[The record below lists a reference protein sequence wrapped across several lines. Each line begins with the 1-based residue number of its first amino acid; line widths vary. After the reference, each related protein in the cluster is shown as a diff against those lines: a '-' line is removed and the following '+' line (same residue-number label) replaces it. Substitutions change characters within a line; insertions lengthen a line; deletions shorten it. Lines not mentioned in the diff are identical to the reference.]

1 MWSDLRTVS
10 RQVLSQVQCHTQWP
24 TVSLVTQSHIICWRP
39 TPPLRRALTLAWV
52 APPLDVASRPQHR
65 LLASPPSRT
74 PYWPHGGAREPKS
87 LQELKQ
93 KKRRRLGVPVRPAE
107 DRNGRSG
114 GPKKD
119 KRGRWLPRKVKVVR
133 DQSERTENGTENFRG
148 R

>member
-1 MWSDLRTVS
+1 MS
-10 RQVLSQVQCHTQWP
+10 CN
-24 TVSLVTQSHIICWRP
+24 
-39 TPPLRRALTLAWV
+39 TLG
-52 APPLDVASRPQHR
+52 LN
-65 LLASPPSRT
+65 
-74 PYWPHGGAREPKS
+74 
-87 LQELKQ
+87 QELKQ